1 MPQRS
6 ERAEEPASAASERKG
21 PRQGHGCRGQSK
33 PRGLARTGRRLRQLP
48 TGSPVRLAAPTA
60 HRSEKEDRMESR
72 RVHRRRRLAMV
83 AALAALLVLLPA
95 AGSSAAS
102 ATRQVQVLDDC
113 DPATFNAAIGPGTCV
128 KDGTTTFSEF
138 IAQLLAQGRAPAWRF
153 VLQANNRGGEDHT
166 FTEVANFGGGCI
178 QALNDLLGLTPVP
191 ECAGFPGGA
200 FAATAVAPGGTVTTT
215 PLTPGVHRLECLI
228 HPWMRTT
235 ATVG

>member
-1 MPQRS
+1 
-6 ERAEEPASAASERKG
+6 
-21 PRQGHGCRGQSK
+21 
-33 PRGLARTGRRLRQLP
+33 
-48 TGSPVRLAAPTA
+48 
-60 HRSEKEDRMESR
+60 MESSR
-72 RVHRRRRLAMV
+72 PHRTRRLATM
-83 AALAALLVLLPA
+83 AGLAALLLLLVPA
-95 AGSSAAS
+95 AGASAAS

-153 VLQANNRGGEDHT
+153 APAQLNLDAGGTLAAQNRGGEDHT

-178 QALNDLLGLTPVP
+178 AALNDLLGLTPVP

-200 FAATAVAPGGTVTTT
+200 FAATLVPPGGTVTTA
-215 PLTPGVHRLECLI
+215 PLPPGVHRYECLI

-235 ATVG
+235 VTVG